1 MTDAPHLKSTDT
13 PPRRRVL
20 EDEEDIIR
28 RLSAEAKLRIYEEIK
43 ELLDAKAARDAQRP
57 SPTTHASAA
66 GRQPPLPPAVSRP
79 PVGRTIRTEILMDPP
94 VQGAPR
100 RREVHPR
107 PGQDSSSEI
116 IVFSEGG
123 SYQLDPGS
131 SDLDSAL
138 DPSRVSASPR
148 NRGDDRPVKSD
159 RKPARS
165 AAPPAHPAPATGDE
179 HAPSKRFTLLTGLTE
194 NQVKLL
200 RDAGS
205 RQKYEEGET
214 IFSPGD
220 AAQGVPII
228 LRGRVEVS
236 THIGGLD
243 HVSVR
248 RSGEWFGELEPI
260 IAAAHR
266 RSAAKAVRAT
276 SLFEIPG
283 SPLELF
289 RWLPDRKAAMRLL
302 RNAIC
307 LMGRHLREMAEETA
321 KAPTGSREPLA
332 DSNPSANWEAARA
345 LLPPGL
351 VDRVEACRSFQ
362 ELRLLDGQHLYREGD
377 GPDGMYFVQSGTL
390 DIFRRSGR
398 RQRKLSTLEGPMIIG
413 DVSFFSH
420 HDRSV
425 SVRAFGPV
433 RLMKFSGER
442 FDRVKQRDAE
452 ETLDLLLLCA
462 EFAAG
467 LQRVR
472 QGPAPRA

>member
-1 MTDAPHLKSTDT
+1 MTDLPGLKSTDT
-13 PPRRRVL
+13 PPRRRIL

-28 RLSAEAKLRIYEEIK
+28 RLSAEAKLRIYEEVK
-43 ELLDAKAARDAQRP
+43 ELLDAKAARDAQRA
-57 SPTTHASAA
+57 SPTTHASAPARPPA
-66 GRQPPLPPAVSRP
+66 GRSIKSEIRMDPGPPPPPASRSPKARTPKP
-79 PVGRTIRTEILMDPP
+79 P
-94 VQGAPR
+94 AP
-100 RREVHPR
+100 
-107 PGQDSSSEI
+107 GDSSGEI

-123 SYQLDPGS
+123 SYQLDDGAS
-131 SDLDSAL
+131 ELDSAL
-138 DPSRVSASPR
+138 DPSRAPAASAR
-148 NRGDDRPVKSD
+148 LGGERRGR
-159 RKPARS
+159 PARKAPPS
-165 AAPPAHPAPATGDE
+165 AAAPAAPAPAAADA
-179 HAPSKRFTLLTGLTE
+179 HAASERFTLLTGLTE

-220 AAQGVPII
+220 PAQGVPII
-228 LRGRVEVS
+228 LRGRVEVATQIGAASFVS
-236 THIGGLD
+236 T
-243 HVSVR
+243 R

-260 IAAAHR
+260 VAAAHR
-266 RSAAKAVRAT
+266 RSLARAVRPT

-307 LMGRHLREMAEETA
+307 LMGRHLREMAEASA
-321 KAPTGSREPLA
+321 KSPSGSRDALA
-332 DSNPSANWEAARA
+332 DSHPSAAWEAALA

-351 VDRVEACRSFQ
+351 VDRLRACRSF
-362 ELRLLDGQHLYREGD
+362 EEMRLLDGQHLYREGD
-377 GPDGMYFVQSGTL
+377 EPDGMYFVQAGTL

-398 RQRKLSTLEGPMIIG
+398 RQRKLSTLEGPMLIG

-420 HDRSV
+420 HNRSV

-433 RLMKFSGER
+433 RLLKFSGER
-442 FDRVKQRDAE
+442 FARVRQRDAE
-452 ETLDLLLLCA
+452 ETLDLLLLAA

-467 LQRVR
+467 LQRAR